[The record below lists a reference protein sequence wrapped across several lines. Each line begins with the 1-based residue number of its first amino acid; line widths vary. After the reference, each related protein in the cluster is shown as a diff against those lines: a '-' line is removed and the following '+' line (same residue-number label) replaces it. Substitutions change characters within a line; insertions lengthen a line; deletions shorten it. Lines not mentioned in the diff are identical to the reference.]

1 MTTPSD
7 PNQSGGPGDQPG
19 YGQQPGGYPSSG
31 LPSFPAAPPPT
42 EAPRQTF
49 TPPTEVQASFWC
61 FIAAAVVVLVGGL
74 LSLGARQ
81 QIVDTLRA
89 NNTGNLTAD
98 QLNQVASVTLTV
110 LLVVAVI
117 IAGLFVLFAF
127 KVRAG
132 RNWARI
138 TLAIIAIL
146 DLISLLNSRGSASIL
161 SYIGVI
167 AAVVGAILA
176 FTPKA
181 SEYMAAVK
189 RARRGGI

>member
-7 PNQSGGPGDQPG
+7 PNQPGGFGDQPG
-19 YGQQPGGYPSSG
+19 YGQQPGGYQPSG
-31 LPSFPAAPPPT
+31 LPSFPAAPPPS
-42 EAPRQTF
+42 EAPQQTYE
-49 TPPTEVQASFWC
+49 PPTEIQAAFWC
-61 FIAAAVVVLVGGL
+61 FIAAAVVIVVGGL
-74 LSLGARQ
+74 LSLGSKQ
-81 QIVDTLRA
+81 QIIDTLRA
-89 NNTGNLTAD
+89 NNTSNLTAD
-98 QLNQVASVTLTV
+98 EINSVASVTLTA
-110 LLVVAVI
+110 LLVVAII

-138 TLAIIAIL
+138 TLAIVAVL

-189 RARRGGI
+189 RARRGGS